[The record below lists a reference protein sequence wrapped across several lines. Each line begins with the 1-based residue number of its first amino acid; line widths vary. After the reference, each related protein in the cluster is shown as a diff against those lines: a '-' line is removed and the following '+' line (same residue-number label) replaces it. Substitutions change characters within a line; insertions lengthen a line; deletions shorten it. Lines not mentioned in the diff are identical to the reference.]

1 MANEYYPNC
10 FDPAQPVQNDMQ
22 KVETN
27 FAALV
32 SVFSNSSEPGTSVP
46 YQLWANSAT
55 HYVSVNNH
63 TNTQYYPMFNAS
75 NGEVYISDTVRKGSV
90 VQGEDIDPAS
100 CTIQC
105 SGGGGGSSVTFPA
118 DYVGGSVYTLD
129 TSGKSPY
136 TWYDIPGMSTLV
148 YIPDG
153 TEARGRIV
161 VSTPFGSQVSVKF
174 YMGAQVSTESGDF
187 VTTGGVWS
195 PECYFNGMIGT
206 GWVTLR
212 WQVKWTIS
220 APTSISSAGH
230 NISQA

>member
-27 FAALV
+27 FAALS
-32 SVFSNSSEPGTSVP
+32 SVFSSSSGPASPVA
-46 YQLWANSAT
+46 YQLWANSSA
-55 HYVSVNNH
+55 HMLLIRNN
-63 TNTQYYPMFNAS
+63 TNTLWYSVYNAS
-75 NGEVYISDTVRKGSV
+75 TGEVFIADSVRKGSI

-105 SGGGGGSSVTFPA
+105 SGGGGGGSVNFPA
-118 DYVGGSVYTLD
+118 DYVGGSVYTLS
-129 TSGKSPY
+129 TSGKFSE

-148 YIPDG
+148 YVPDG
-153 TEARGRIV
+153 TSARGRIS
-161 VSTPFGSQVSVKF
+161 VSTPLGSQVAVRF
-174 YMGAQVSTESGDF
+174 YIGAQVSSIAGNF

-195 PECYFNGMIGT
+195 PECSFGPMIGT
-206 GWVTLR
+206 GWVTLK

-220 APTSISSAGH
+220 APTSIYSAGH
-230 NISQA
+230 NINQV

>member
-27 FAALV
+27 FAAL
-32 SVFSNSSEPGTSVP
+32 SSAFSSLSGPGSPVA
-46 YQLWANSAT
+46 YQLWASSST
-55 HYVSVNNH
+55 HNLQIRNN
-63 TNTQYYPMFNAS
+63 TNNGWHPMFNAS
-75 NGEVYISDTVRKGSV
+75 TGEVYISDSVRKALIID
-90 VQGEDIDPAS
+90 GEDINPAS

-105 SGGGGGSSVTFPA
+105 SGGGGSSVTFPA

-129 TSGKSPY
+129 TSGKFVE

-161 VSTPFGSQVSVKF
+161 VSTPFGNQVSVKF
-174 YMGAQVSTESGDF
+174 FIGSQESTASGNF

-212 WQVKWTIS
+212 WQVKWTLP

-230 NISQA
+230 YISQA